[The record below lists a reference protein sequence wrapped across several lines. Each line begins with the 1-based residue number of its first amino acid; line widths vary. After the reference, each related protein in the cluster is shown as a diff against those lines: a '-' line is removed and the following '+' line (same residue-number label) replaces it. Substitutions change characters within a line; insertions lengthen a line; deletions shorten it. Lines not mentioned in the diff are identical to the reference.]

1 MVTAGLTGGIASG
14 KTMVAQIFREL
25 GARIIDADEIARQVV
40 EPGSVGFERI
50 KAYFG
55 DGMLTSEGRLDRALI
70 AAEVFSDALEKEG
83 IPVIVR
89 SFSETSFDGIF
100 IPQKGWGLILVPK
113 EFCDRARQ
121 IILSVETSLP
131 SQSDQ

>member
-1 MVTAGLTGGIASG
+1 MKYCAQCSTEYRDDIGICSDCGAVLVGQEEWDRILRAREQETAEEFLPV
-14 KTMVAQIFREL
+14 KTAEDQF
-25 GARIIDADEIARQVV
+25 
-40 EPGSVGFERI
+40 
-50 KAYFG
+50 
-55 DGMLTSEGRLDRALI
+55 

-89 SFSETSFDGIF
+89 SFAETSFDGIF
-100 IPQKGWGLILVPK
+100 IPQKGWGMILVPK

>member
-1 MVTAGLTGGIASG
+1 MKYCTLCSAEYRDDIVTCSDCGAALVGQAEWDRILLARAQEAAEEFLPV
-14 KTMVAQIFREL
+14 KTAEDQF
-25 GARIIDADEIARQVV
+25 
-40 EPGSVGFERI
+40 
-50 KAYFG
+50 
-55 DGMLTSEGRLDRALI
+55 
-70 AAEVFSDALEKEG
+70 AAEVFRDALEKEG

-113 EFCDRARQ
+113 EFCNRARQ

>member
-1 MVTAGLTGGIASG
+1 MPGVKYCVLCSAEYRDDYQHMLRLRSSPCRAGGVG
-14 KTMVAQIFREL
+14 QYPP
-25 GARIIDADEIARQVV
+25 GARA
-40 EPGSVGFERI
+40 
-50 KAYFG
+50 G
-55 DGMLTSEGRLDRALI
+55 DGRGVSPGKDRQRTSLPQTFLR
-70 AAEVFSDALEKEG
+70 DALEKEG

-113 EFCDRARQ
+113 ELCDRAQQ
-121 IILSVETSLP
+121 IISSIEMSLP

>member
-1 MVTAGLTGGIASG
+1 VKYCVLCSAEYRDTISICSDCGAALVGPAEWASIRRAREQETAEEFLPV
-14 KTMVAQIFREL
+14 KTAEDQF
-25 GARIIDADEIARQVV
+25 AAD
-40 EPGSVGFERI
+40 
-50 KAYFG
+50 
-55 DGMLTSEGRLDRALI
+55 
-70 AAEVFSDALEKEG
+70 VFKDALEKEG

-113 EFCDRARQ
+113 ELCDRAQQ
-121 IILSVETSLP
+121 IISSIEMSPP